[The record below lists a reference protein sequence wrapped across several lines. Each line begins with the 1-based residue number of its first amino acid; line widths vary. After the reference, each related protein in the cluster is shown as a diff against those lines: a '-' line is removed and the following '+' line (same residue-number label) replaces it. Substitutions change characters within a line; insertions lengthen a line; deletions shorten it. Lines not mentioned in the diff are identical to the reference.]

1 MTVRPSRTESS
12 AKARFRRKRLIP
24 ESGSME
30 APDVWLRRRVIHM
43 ETSAISHFVI
53 VAIWSCHVS
62 NWAPHVYRSQHHPRA
77 PVCHKGLPSVNQA
90 STMVRA
96 RQRRPDRRRFARWG
110 AARAG
115 AAWPNSPTP
124 GPCISARAYTA
135 SKPHG
140 RPSRC
145 LALCYAVFG
154 CDAGARSL
162 AQYSNEP
169 QRGFTDATAVGTF
182 SAFVALGKIAQAETP
197 PPSARFGLSHRAVLC
212 RV

>member
-1 MTVRPSRTESS
+1 MNIRHSQAAPS
-12 AKARFRRKRLIP
+12 AKAEFRHKRLVP

-30 APDVWLRRRVIHM
+30 APDVWLRRSVIHM
-43 ETSAISHFVI
+43 ETSAFRYMSWRQYGHVMRY
-53 VAIWSCHVS
+53 IWR
-62 NWAPHVYRSQHHPRA
+62 PHVHRSQHHPRA
-77 PVCHKGLPSVNQA
+77 PVCHIGRPSVNQA

-96 RQRRPDRRRFARWG
+96 GQRRPDRRRSVTSR

-154 CDAGARSL
+154 CDAGMRSL
-162 AQYSNEP
+162 AQYSNES
-169 QRGFTDATAVGTF
+169 QCGVVDATAAGTLT
-182 SAFVALGKIAQAETP
+182 AFEALGKIAQAETP
-197 PPSARFGLSHRAVLC
+197 PPSARFGLSYRATLC